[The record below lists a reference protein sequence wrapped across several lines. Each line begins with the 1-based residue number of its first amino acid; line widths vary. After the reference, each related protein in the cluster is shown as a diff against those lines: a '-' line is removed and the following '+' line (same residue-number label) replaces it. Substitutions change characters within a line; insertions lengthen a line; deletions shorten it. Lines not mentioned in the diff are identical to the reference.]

1 MGKKAS
7 GKGRSISKVKKSNIR
22 TNKLVKAGKLK
33 PKSKPRFVEG
43 GKFRNKNKQG
53 ALTPE
58 QLLKRQEYDDE
69 KKKQVSDFT

>member
-1 MGKKAS
+1 MGKKTTGK
-7 GKGRSISKVKKSNIR
+7 GKGRTISKVKRGNIK

-53 ALTPE
+53 KSTTFSV
-58 QLLKRQEYDDE
+58 K
-69 KKKQVSDFT
+69 S